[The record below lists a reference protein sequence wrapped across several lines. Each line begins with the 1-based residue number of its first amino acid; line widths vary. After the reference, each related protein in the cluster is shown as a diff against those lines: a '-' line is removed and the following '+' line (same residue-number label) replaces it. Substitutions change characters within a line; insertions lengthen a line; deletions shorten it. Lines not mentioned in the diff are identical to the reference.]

1 MADRKEKERKLEEIK
16 PDPYARIIEDNKRK
30 MESKMLDG
38 KRNEMEKAIE
48 ELGRK
53 AIESEMKYGVDH
65 FNTRIL
71 TMFYSVTFTMK
82 EFVNMMFAMKEAMS
96 VLSQTMNMMDD
107 VFNFIDE
114 LMTIDNYKTYSLMG
128 RIKLQRKI
136 RKFVRHNTNRMK
148 AMFSLVKGYGTIA
161 DGMMRAMGGFDK
173 KLKKSMSAGGY
184 KKKDSVVSGDEAEA
198 QKKLAQMRAEMGA
211 SADGSTGTDAPADSP
226 SGGAGTGAADG
237 ASSSAGG
244 DINNDDIV

>member
-1 MADRKEKERKLEEIK
+1 MAERKEKERKLEQIK

-30 MESKMLDG
+30 MESKLLDG
-38 KRNEMEKAIE
+38 KRSEMEKAIE
-48 ELGRK
+48 DLGRK
-53 AIESEMKYGVDH
+53 AIESEMKYGEDH

-96 VLSQTMNMMDD
+96 VLSQTMNIMDD

-148 AMFSLVKGYGTIA
+148 AM
-161 DGMMRAMGGFDK
+161 
-173 KLKKSMSAGGY
+173 
-184 KKKDSVVSGDEAEA
+184 
-198 QKKLAQMRAEMGA
+198 
-211 SADGSTGTDAPADSP
+211 
-226 SGGAGTGAADG
+226 
-237 ASSSAGG
+237 
-244 DINNDDIV
+244 

>member
-1 MADRKEKERKLEEIK
+1 MAREKERQLKEIK
-16 PDPYARIIEDNKRK
+16 ADPYEKIIEDNKRK

-38 KRNEMEKAIE
+38 KRSEMEKAIE

-53 AIESEMKYGVDH
+53 AIESEMKYGEDH

-136 RKFVRHNTNRMK
+136 RKFVRHNANRMK
-148 AMFSLVKGYGTIA
+148 AMFSLVQGYGKIA

-173 KLKKSMSAGGY
+173 KLKKSMSAGGG
-184 KKKDSVVSGDEAEA
+184 KKKDSVVSGYEAEA
-198 QKKLAQMRAEMGA
+198 QKKLDAMRAEMKGE
-211 SADGSTGTDAPADSP
+211 
-226 SGGAGTGAADG
+226 GGAQGSGDEAGGGAPKGGNDSG
-237 ASSSAGG
+237 SG
-244 DINNDDIV
+244 DINIDDIV